1 LLLLMLLL
9 LSLHAGVMDER
20 GKFIYISRQEME
32 AVAAYIRTKGR
43 ISIAALAAQSS
54 DLIDLEARAAPAG
67 MAAGSGKPAIDFDD
81 MVAAGE
87 PVAVA

>member
-1 LLLLMLLL
+1 LLPPLLR
-9 LSLHAGVMDER
+9 AGVMDER
-20 GKFIYISRQEME
+20 GKFIYISRHEME

-43 ISIAALAAQSS
+43 ISIAQLAAQSS

-67 MAAGSGKPAIDFDD
+67 MAASGSKPVIDFDD
-81 MVAAGE
+81 MVGAGE